1 LNSKFFQKAVLLKK
15 NISRRTFLYL
25 AGAGTATGAAT
36 LQATQNLGARFVSER
51 LEDIAKPSIAAR
63 HKPTPGQWNSN
74 HVTASWVGH
83 ATVLMNFYGL
93 NIITDPVLF
102 SRVGANIGIGTV
114 GPKRRQSCALAHNEL
129 PKIDLVLL
137 SHAHMD
143 HLDIPSL
150 NSLPGAPKAVTAYR
164 TNDLLAETPI
174 KESTELK
181 WGEKAVIKTR
191 HGDVEVEAFRVR
203 HWGAR
208 WRHDT
213 YRGYNGYIVSR
224 MGKKVIF
231 GGDTAMC
238 SGFKEIASKGPFEFA
253 CMPIGA
259 YNPFIKAHCNPEQA
273 VQMANDAGAKYVLP
287 MHHFTFRFGR
297 EASTEPLHRFES
309 ALEKERVALRE
320 AGETFVMPA

>member
-1 LNSKFFQKAVLLKK
+1 
-15 NISRRTFLYL
+15 
-25 AGAGTATGAAT
+25 
-36 LQATQNLGARFVSER
+36 
-51 LEDIAKPSIAAR
+51 
-63 HKPTPGQWNSN
+63 
-74 HVTASWVGH
+74 
-83 ATVLMNFYGL
+83 M
-93 NIITDPVLF
+93 
-102 SRVGANIGIGTV
+102 GANIGIGTV

-259 YNPFIKAHCNPEQA
+259 YNPFITAHCNPEEA
-273 VQMANDAGAKYVLP
+273 VQMANAAGAKYKSSPCTISLSASAVKPAQNLCTDWKVLWRKNV
-287 MHHFTFRFGR
+287 FSGR
-297 EASTEPLHRFES
+297 RAKPSSCQRDSRSE
-309 ALEKERVALRE
+309 
-320 AGETFVMPA
+320 